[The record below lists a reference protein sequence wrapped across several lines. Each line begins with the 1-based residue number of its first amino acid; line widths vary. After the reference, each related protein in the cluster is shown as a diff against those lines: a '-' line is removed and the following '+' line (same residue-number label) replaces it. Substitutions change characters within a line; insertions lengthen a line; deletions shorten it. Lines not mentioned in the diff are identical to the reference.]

1 MNYLG
6 HEYQKEKVE
15 PIVPD
20 ISKDDDDK
28 DDDEDD
34 DEEEEDNNID

>member
-20 ISKDDDDK
+20 ISKDDDK
-28 DDDEDD
+28 DD

>member
-20 ISKDDDDK
+20 ISKDDDK

>member
-28 DDDEDD
+28 DGDE
-34 DEEEEDNNID
+34 DEEEGDNNID

>member
-28 DDDEDD
+28 DDDE
-34 DEEEEDNNID
+34 EEEDNNID